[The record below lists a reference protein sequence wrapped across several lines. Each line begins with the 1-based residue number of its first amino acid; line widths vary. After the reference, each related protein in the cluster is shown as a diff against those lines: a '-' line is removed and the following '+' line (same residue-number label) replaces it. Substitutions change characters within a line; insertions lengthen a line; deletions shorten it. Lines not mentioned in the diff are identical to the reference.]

1 MSAEHEVGRLP
12 AGTGDDKPVVFDA
25 PNAAVKAI
33 LTKLDQI
40 IDWQN
45 TVGAAI
51 EAATTGD
58 TLFAGL
64 DVAAIKTAVKKLRFN
79 F

>member
-12 AGTGDDKPVVFDA
+12 AATGDDKPIVFDA
-25 PNAAVKAI
+25 PNAASKAI

-40 IDWQN
+40 IAWQN

-51 EAATTGD
+51 ETATDAAS
-58 TLFAGL
+58 LFTAL
-64 DVAAIKTAVKKLRFN
+64 DVAGIKTAVKKLRFTL
-79 F
+79 